1 MLGGPVTRHVVLRL
15 GVDVPIVRRAVLGAT
30 KLGTPQGRAECLL
43 LARVCPPPARACL
56 ARALLRMAPSPLIF
70 GSNSLRPLSFPNA
83 AGLSPSSD

>member
-1 MLGGPVTRHVVLRL
+1 MLGGPVTRHVVLHL
-15 GVDVPIVRRAVLGAT
+15 GVDVPVVRRAVLGAT

-43 LARVCPPPARACL
+43 LARACL